1 MVFDAMELEYTNQV
15 KQGGIYLM
23 GILQGKKALIF
34 GVANKRS
41 IAWGI
46 AKAMYREGATKALS
60 YANPA
65 LLKRVS
71 PLAQEVNS
79 GFVEECDVTNDE
91 AIDNLEAEASAAASA
106 ASSAFTDLE
115 YCEQHPDATY
125 TTNTLAV
132 ESAAKISNELEI
144 PILYLSLIHI

>member
-1 MVFDAMELEYTNQV
+1 MELEYTYQV

-46 AKAMYREGATKALS
+46 AKAMYREGATIALS

-79 GFVEECDVTNDE
+79 NFVE
-91 AIDNLEAEASAAASA
+91 
-106 ASSAFTDLE
+106 
-115 YCEQHPDATY
+115 
-125 TTNTLAV
+125 
-132 ESAAKISNELEI
+132 
-144 PILYLSLIHI
+144 